1 MAKTEKKNT
10 WRKPRHRI
18 ITELARCLVGPYV
31 RLRYRIK
38 IEKFRPKD
46 SRPYLLISNHQT
58 GFDQF
63 IMGMVFPRPIYYLA
77 SEDLFSNGFVSK
89 LLKFAVEPIP
99 IKKQTSDISAVR
111 NCIKVARE
119 GGTIG
124 IFPEG
129 NRTYGGRTGYM
140 KPAIAKLARSLKM
153 PVAFMRIEGGYGVHP
168 RWSDCIRRGST
179 MKAYVSKVMEPE
191 EVRAMSDTEL
201 YDLMCSELWQDEAVV
216 DGIYVHKKSAEY
228 LERAMYVCPFC
239 GLSEFESN
247 DDIIR
252 CKHCDRKIRYL
263 PTKELEGVGF
273 DFPHR
278 FVADWYDAQCDYI
291 NALDVT
297 AMTETPIYE
306 DSVSLY
312 KVILYKSKSLVEK
325 NALARLYGDR
335 IEIDAAGKTL
345 VLDFDDISVITV
357 LGRNKLNIYHKD
369 EVYQFK
375 AGKRFNPMKYMNI
388 YFRKKNIDKGD
399 SDDKFLGL

>member
-1 MAKTEKKNT
+1 MAKKETKTT
-10 WRKPRHRI
+10 WRKPRHRVV
-18 ITELARCLVGPYV
+18 TEIARCLVGPYV

-46 SRPYLLISNHQT
+46 KRPYLVISNHQT

-63 IMGMVFPRPIYYLA
+63 IMGMLFPARSIYYLA

-168 RWSDCIRRGST
+168 RWSDCIRKGPSR
-179 MKAYVSKVMEPE
+179 AYVSRVLEPE
-191 EVRAMSDTEL
+191 ELRAMTDGEL
-201 YDLMCSELWQDEAVV
+201 YDLMCAELWQDEATA
-216 DGIYVHKKSAEY
+216 DNLYVHKKSAEY

-239 GLSEFESN
+239 GLSEFESRK
-247 DDIIR
+247 DIIR
-252 CKHCDRKIRYL
+252 CKRCDRKIRYL
-263 PTKELEGVGF
+263 PTRELEGVGF
-273 DFPHR
+273 RFPHR
-278 FVADWYDAQCDYI
+278 FIADWYDAQCDYI

-297 AMTETPIYE
+297 AMTDTPIYE
-306 DSVSLY
+306 DDIRLY
-312 KVILYKSKSLVEK
+312 RVILYKSKTLTDEK
-325 NALARLYGDR
+325 ARSRLYGDR
-335 IEIDAAGKTL
+335 IEIDAAGETL
-345 VLDFDDISVITV
+345 VLSFDDISVITV
-357 LGRNKLNIYHKD
+357 LGRNKLNIYYGD

-375 AGKRFNPMKYMNI
+375 SHKRFNPMKYMNI
-388 YFRKKNIDKGD
+388 YFRKKNMDKGD